1 MKIMNGFR
9 ALCIALL
16 TLSLP
21 ALAEVEFQGFASFV
35 GGATLDSD
43 DTYNGYENKIEY
55 DKNSVYGLQA
65 VSRLGD
71 GLTATGQIIARGSE
85 NYKPEFEWMYMT
97 YNITPTLS
105 AKFGRIRTPFYMLS
119 EYLEVGYTYHWIRP
133 PEELYAAQITNMDG
147 ASLLYNV
154 PMGGIDGQFVVS
166 IANRGDY
173 SEDPTLTA
181 SDFKSI
187 VAVTG
192 QFEMGDH
199 LAKLIYVKGD
209 LTLEGAAVT
218 NVETLM
224 GSDPTFVN
232 DHVSIQ
238 GNELTFTGAGVD
250 LNFHP
255 IRVILEYS
263 LLDFGE
269 SIFLPE
275 ETRALASVVYSF
287 GETAVSYSLSSN
299 KKESDSGIASNA
311 TGTSL
316 FSVNAGVDGI
326 DNTADDIFAS
336 NAAFAASTLAGTD
349 RDVTT
354 HTLGLRHDFHDSA
367 AVKVELISTEE
378 SELDTEATL
387 VRFGV
392 DMLF

>member
-1 MKIMNGFR
+1 MDHRGNIMKIINFSRVMC
-9 ALCIALL
+9 LALL
-16 TLSLP
+16 TLSFP
-21 ALAEVEFQGFASFV
+21 ALSEVQFQGFASFV
-35 GGATLDSD
+35 GGVVVESNDEYDAGTPGEKISNYTDTL
-43 DTYNGYENKIEY
+43 EY

-65 VSRLGD
+65 VSPLGD
-71 GLTATGQIIARGSE
+71 GLTATGQLIARGSE

-133 PEELYAAQITNMDG
+133 PQELYAAQITNMDG

-154 PMGGIDGQFVVS
+154 PMGGIDGQFVISV
-166 IANRGDY
+166 ANRNDY
-173 SEDPTLTA
+173 SEDSTTTV
-181 SDFKSI
+181 SEFKSI
-187 VAVTG
+187 IATTG

-199 LAKLIYVKGD
+199 LAKLIYVQGD
-209 LTLEGAAVT
+209 LTIESAAVT
-218 NVETLM
+218 AAEGAMAGFGTN
-224 GSDPTFVN
+224 FVN
-232 DHVSIQ
+232 DHVSVQ
-238 GNELTFTGAGVD
+238 DSELIFTGVGVD

-255 IRVILEYS
+255 VRVILEYS

-269 SIFLPE
+269 LVLAPE
-275 ETRALASVVYSF
+275 ETRTLASVVYSMGDNAF
-287 GETAVSYSLSSN
+287 SYSLSGN
-299 KKESDSGIASNA
+299 KKENVSSIANSA
-311 TGTSL
+311 TAGTEDL
-316 FSVNAGVDGI
+316 
-326 DNTADDIFAS
+326 
-336 NAAFAASTLAGTD
+336 AAATLASFD

>member
-1 MKIMNGFR
+1 
-9 ALCIALL
+9 
-16 TLSLP
+16 
-21 ALAEVEFQGFASFV
+21 
-35 GGATLDSD
+35 
-43 DTYNGYENKIEY
+43 
-55 DKNSVYGLQA
+55 
-65 VSRLGD
+65 
-71 GLTATGQIIARGSE
+71 
-85 NYKPEFEWMYMT
+85 
-97 YNITPTLS
+97 
-105 AKFGRIRTPFYMLS
+105 MLS

>member
-35 GGATLDSD
+35 GGVVVDSD
-43 DTYNGYENKIEY
+43 DAYDGLSSDNRIGGYTDTLEY

-97 YNITPTLS
+97 YNLTPTLS

-133 PEELYAAQITNMDG
+133 PQELYAAQITNMDG

-154 PMGGIDGQFVVS
+154 PMGAVDGQFVVS
-166 IANRGDY
+166 LANRNDY
-173 SEDPTLTA
+173 SEDPTLTT
-181 SDFKSI
+181 SEFKSI

-192 QFEMGDH
+192 QFEFNGH
-199 LAKLIYVKGD
+199 STKLIYVQGD
-209 LTLEGAAVT
+209 LTLEGTAISGAETTYTGLGVDAA
-218 NVETLM
+218 
-224 GSDPTFVN
+224 FVAE
-232 DHVSIQ
+232 HVSIQ
-238 GNELTFTGAGVD
+238 DKQLIFTGIGFD
-250 LNFHP
+250 LNFYP
-255 IRVILEYS
+255 LKVILEYS
-263 LLDFGE
+263 KLDFDE
-269 SIFLPE
+269 ILLIASK
-275 ETRALASVVYSF
+275 ETRSLASVVYSF
-287 GETAVSYSLSSN
+287 GDTNVSYSLSGN
-299 KKESDSGIASNA
+299 KKEGDSAIENNAPAGFEAAIAGAISD
-311 TGTSL
+311 
-316 FSVNAGVDGI
+316 VD
-326 DNTADDIFAS
+326 
-336 NAAFAASTLAGTD
+336 
-349 RDVTT
+349 REVTT

-378 SELDTEATL
+378 TKLDTNATL
-387 VRFGV
+387 IRFGV